1 MPPLPVAPPDPLA
14 QALVVLGGGDP
25 ALVCRGGAPS
35 GAAWR
40 YALVP
45 SARNPRALLPLG
57 ASAACLRTALAPYAE
72 GAAAPA
78 MRVAARV
85 LQALARLGLA
95 APLLRHRVT
104 VGATLPGAALP
115 LHDYLADV
123 LGTRRFV
130 TALRLAP
137 DRPNGK
143 PVVQVSDPRG
153 RPLAYAK
160 FGWEPLTRR
169 LIAAEAAML
178 STLAPAVAGSPVTVP
193 AVLAA
198 GPWNGLQALV
208 VAPLPSGGR
217 APARLA
223 DIPPEALSALVCAL
237 PPRQLRLGQSPFWHR
252 ERRRIGAL
260 ADHLSA
266 EGAAALKAAACLVEE
281 RWGDEPLVFGLGHGD
296 WIPPN
301 MRVQRGGRL
310 VVWDWE
316 RAAPD
321 APLGRDVLQFLQFDA
336 HRRGGRPGARAARR
350 LQADAAAALAAQGLE
365 PAHVPLLA
373 ILSLIETV
381 LWFAEAREADR
392 AQTEDAAYLS
402 LLRHAVDA
410 VV

>member
-1 MPPLPVAPPDPLA
+1 MPPLPLPPPDPLA

-25 ALVCRGGAPS
+25 ALVCRGGGTSAP
-35 GAAWR
+35 WR

-45 SARNPRALLPLG
+45 SARNPRALLPLD

-78 MRVAARV
+78 MRVAARM
-85 LQALARLGLA
+85 LQALSRLGLA
-95 APLLRHRVT
+95 APLLRHRLT
-104 VGATLPGAALP
+104 VGPALPGSALP

-143 PVVQVSDPRG
+143 PVVQVSDPQG

-178 STLAPAVAGSPVTVP
+178 ATLAPAVAGSPVTVP

-208 VAPLPSGGR
+208 VAPLPAGGR

-252 ERRRIGAL
+252 ERRRIGTL

-266 EGAAALKAAACLVEE
+266 AGAATLTDAARVVEE

-316 RAAPD
+316 RAAGD
-321 APLGRDVLQFLQFDA
+321 APLGRDLLQFLQFDQ
-336 HRRGGRPGARAARR
+336 HRRDARPGPRGTRR
-350 LQADAAAALAAQGLE
+350 LQAEAAATLAAQGLE
-365 PAHVPLLA
+365 PAHAPLLA

-392 AQTEDAAYLS
+392 AQTEDAGYLA
-402 LLRHAVDA
+402 LLRHAVDTVA
-410 VV
+410 